1 MGIELTEEE
10 FDLNLRKWMTL
21 FGTTI
26 LIGGAS
32 SLIAGIIMLL
42 CDSSFQ
48 VVVKTGN
55 DWMFN
60 VTMMALAGLTFGAF
74 AHMGFFAYLMLNYI
88 ARSII
93 KKPYYWVALQGFV
106 AVFVLAEIGYWTY
119 DSAFP
124 AATFWLIPLA
134 LAAVSLAVAWWK
146 VKETTAGAWIPTLFY
161 MIAVTTIEAMPG
173 FQSGK
178 ITSLIFTLIPLLVC
192 NTFQIMR
199 LHRVLSKPHASAS
212 AVSANA
218 SR

>member
-1 MGIELTEEE
+1 M
-10 FDLNLRKWMTL
+10 NLRKWMTL

-32 SLIAGIIMLL
+32 SLIAGVIMLL
-42 CDSSFQ
+42 CDSSFH
-48 VVVKTGN
+48 VVKTGD
-55 DWMFN
+55 DWLYN

-74 AHMGFFAYLMLNYI
+74 SHMGFFAYLMLNYI

-93 KKPYYWVALQGFV
+93 KRPYYWVALQGFI
-106 AVFVLAEIGYWTY
+106 AVFVLVEIGYWTY
-119 DSAFP
+119 GSEFP
-124 AATFWLIPLA
+124 AATFWSIPLA
-134 LAAVSLAVAWWK
+134 MVAVALAVAWWK

-178 ITSLIFTLIPLLVC
+178 ITSLIFTLIPLFFC

-199 LHRVLSKPHASAS
+199 LHRILAKPRGAAPAVSASAS
-212 AVSANA
+212 
-218 SR
+218 R